1 MARSQRMPLEGKELA
16 HFLTST
22 VGSFVQDRL
31 IDRDRR
37 AHHKEQCAERLAAE
51 GCASPS
57 SAAAAAAEVR
67 YSDQAV
73 LANLDWGI
81 DALEEA
87 ITTSNPEAKLARL
100 GHAERMLQVCAL
112 LDPAQATAGVPNS
125 YLSAWAHLHLAFLAR
140 LRGDSRGSAL
150 HALEMFDV
158 DPFFARIDFAPE
170 LWEALFLLHMASIVG
185 WYVEARH
192 RVVVET
198 IPDAGDLSLTVDL
211 DDQLFRESLVLS
223 VRPDQ
228 ADKMRDL
235 EKRYGEAL
243 DHSTRMYARYYKDAL
258 SQDPAAAAP
267 GRKGVPVLPPIAEP
281 PMTPL
286 HEVSRSIPDYVKFGP
301 ILPKSAGFSPV
312 LKNRGDEDVGA
323 PCLGSDEMNVNP
335 SSAEKLEKSSG
346 QIINGALVEE
356 AEADN
361 DSDGGDVSRDS
372 EIMIDK
378 QLPLNSMRQ
387 NMDYGKPKFLS
398 SRMKDRSTFLKSYS
412 PVDSPKSLSPKVSSP
427 KPLVSSEKKPKELLR
442 LSSSHVTSPPETTSP
457 LDSSKSTPELLSPK
471 PAKEPKPLPHFQSG
485 HCPTG
490 SPSPHYYSDLNMS
503 SIGSDG
509 EGKLQRSCR
518 NNFSGTRNMTKA
530 HASKNSHLLNDSHH
544 IESEDDMSRCSSSLR
559 SSDSLM
565 RSRARPPKDFV
576 CPITGQLFS
585 DPVTLET
592 GQTFERRAIQEWI
605 KRGNKTCPITRQ
617 LLSSTILPKT
627 NYVLKRLIASWMEQN
642 PDIAQ
647 EFSYSETTSAS
658 VSPISS
664 MEFFLE
670 PKTSANFSP
679 PLAQTR
685 LNTKKNERRCK
696 RFTRAAVTTSPT
708 GIISQAASETILNGL
723 KPYTS
728 CLCTFEDL
736 QECEEAVLTIA
747 RIWKDSRTDP
757 RIHAYLSKPTIINGF
772 VEILSASTN
781 REALRAAIY
790 VLSELVSA
798 DETVGETLNS
808 ADTNFDCLAVLLIN
822 GLAEAAVLICQLMPT
837 YSQLSSHNLIPSLVQ
852 LIMEK
857 NDQMDDFCLV
867 LEPNGAAVTILQ
879 QILLGEDESSRSRNA
894 LSVIAANGLP
904 ALIKCMDQTEGRVSI
919 VSILLSCMRADKGC
933 RYLIANRVELAPVLE
948 LFHAGDESTKSICI
962 DFISELVCLNR
973 RTICNQILQIIKDE
987 GAFSTMHT
995 FLVYLHMASI
1005 EQQPA
1010 VAGLLLQLDLLV
1022 EPRKMSMYREESID
1036 AIIEALKR
1044 KDFPICQSLAL
1055 DMLTSLSGRLNSSG
1069 KPLTEAWLLKVAGV
1083 NNLYDTSV
1091 KEEKIQT
1098 LDDTSVEMVEMM
1110 EKEEKSMNAWEKRVA
1125 FVLCNHDDGAIFE
1138 ALGQCLT
1145 TNSLEMAKKCLVIA
1159 TWLAY
1164 MLSCLPDTGIRTIAA
1179 NCFLDQFINVLHSS
1193 RNLEEKVLATLALK
1207 SFIIDSD
1214 SLRKFE
1220 IYAPEICKPLR
1231 KLKRHSSAVADLLK
1245 AIMNMPSVDRAE
1257 FFSCTE
1263 LFEID
1268 SIANGEVL
1276 SLIYS
1281 KGWLFSSHSDGTIKV
1296 WETGRRVLKLIQ
1308 EVHAH
1313 SKAVTC
1319 LYIPPSGDK
1328 LYSGS
1333 HDKTIRV
1340 WAIGPDEIRPVQV
1353 WAIGPD
1359 KIRPVQVHDTKDTV
1373 NCLAANANLLCFTSQ
1388 GTGAKVYDW
1397 NGSPKHVNFN
1407 KNVKCL
1413 AIMEDSLYCG
1423 CSGYSIQVLLD
1434 FTFILVCVIIVKC
1447 STLLF
1452 VIYLPAPPSSFL
1464 RMPPLISEPRISP
1477 LQRGCKQEVDLR
1489 KCRSNT
1495 FYSGTRKLL
1504 GKQTIHALCIQDG
1517 ILFAGGSSVDGTS
1530 GKAFS
1535 LSTKTPVG
1543 SFSTALDIHCIYVTN
1558 DFVFTG
1564 TKCGVIEVWLRAR
1577 LTRVASIK
1585 VGGGANTKVT
1595 TVASDTD
1602 GELLFSGSA
1611 DGKIQVWALE

>member
-1 MARSQRMPLEGKELA
+1 MARNQRIPVEGKELA
-16 HFLTST
+16 RFLTST

-51 GCASPS
+51 GRTFPS
-57 SAAAAAAEVR
+57 SAAAPEVR

-87 ITTSNPEAKLARL
+87 IATSNPEAKLARL

-125 YLSAWAHLHLAFLAR
+125 YLSAWAHLHLAYLAR

-170 LWEALFLLHMASIVG
+170 LWEVLFLPHMASIVG

-192 RVVVET
+192 RILVEAM
-198 IPDAGDLSLTVDL
+198 PDAGDLSLTAEL
-211 DDQLFRESLVLS
+211 DDQLFHESLVLS
-223 VRPDQ
+223 VRPDK
-228 ADKMRDL
+228 AENLREL

-243 DHSTRMYARYYKDAL
+243 DHSTRMYARYYKDVL
-258 SQDPAAAAP
+258 SQDPAAAAT
-267 GRKGVPVLPPIAEP
+267 GRKGAPVLPPIAEP

-312 LKNRGDEDVGA
+312 LKNRDDEDGGV
-323 PCLGSDEMNVNP
+323 PCLGSDEMSVNP
-335 SSAEKLEKSSG
+335 SSAQKLEKSSG
-346 QIINGALVEE
+346 QVINGALLEE
-356 AEADN
+356 NEADN

-372 EIMIDK
+372 EIMIDQ
-378 QLPLNSMRQ
+378 QLALNSMRQ
-387 NMDYGKPKFLS
+387 KVDYGSLSKFLS

-412 PVDSPKSLSPKVSSP
+412 PADSPKSLSPKVSSP
-427 KPLVSSEKKPKELLR
+427 KPLFSSEKEPEQLLR
-442 LSSSHVTSPPETTSP
+442 LSSSRVTNPSPKMISP
-457 LDSSKSTPELLSPK
+457 LDSSKSTPEFLSPK
-471 PAKEPKPLPHFQSG
+471 PAKESKLLRFRSG
-485 HCPTG
+485 HSPTG
-490 SPSPHYYSDLNMS
+490 SPSPHYFSDLNIS
-503 SIGSDG
+503 SIGSDD
-509 EGKLQRSCR
+509 EGKLRGSCR
-518 NNFSGTRNMTKA
+518 NNFSGTRSIA
-530 HASKNSHLLNDSHH
+530 YAYASKSNHLPNDSHH
-544 IESEDDMSRCSSSLR
+544 IESEDDMSRCSSSLH

-565 RSRARPPKDFV
+565 HRARPPKDFV
-576 CPITGQLFS
+576 CPITGQLFG

-647 EFSYSETTSAS
+647 EFCHSETTSAS

-670 PKTSANFSP
+670 PKTSANLSL

-685 LNTKKNERRCK
+685 LNTKNNERRCK
-696 RFTRAAVTTSPT
+696 RFTRAALATSPT
-708 GIISQAASETILNGL
+708 SVISQAASKTIINGL
-723 KPYTS
+723 KPYTLR
-728 CLCTFEDL
+728 LCTFEDL

-757 RIHAYLSKPTIINGF
+757 GIHAYLSNPKIINGF

-781 REALRAAIY
+781 REALRASIY
-790 VLSELVSA
+790 VLSELVSV
-798 DETVGETLNS
+798 DETVGEMLS
-808 ADTNFDCLAVLLIN
+808 SVETNFDCLAVLLIN
-822 GLAEAAVLICQLMPT
+822 GLAEAAVLICQLMPP
-837 YSQLSSHNLIPSLVQ
+837 YSQLVSHNLIPSLVQ

-857 NDQMDDFCLV
+857 NEQMDDFCLV
-867 LEPNGAAVTILQ
+867 LEPNSAAVIILQ
-879 QILLGEDESSRSRNA
+879 QILLGGDENSRSCNA

-919 VSILLSCMRADKGC
+919 VSLLLSCMRADKGC
-933 RYLIANRVELAPVLE
+933 GNLITNRVELAPVLE

-995 FLVYLHMASI
+995 FLVYLQMASI

-1010 VAGLLLQLDLLV
+1010 VASLLLQLDLLI
-1022 EPRKMSMYREESID
+1022 EPRKTSIYREEAID

-1044 KDFPICQSLAL
+1044 KDFPICQSMAL
-1055 DMLTSLSGRLNSSG
+1055 DMLTSLPGRLNSG
-1069 KPLTEAWLLKVAGV
+1069 KPLIEAWLLKVAGV
-1083 NNLYDTSV
+1083 NNPYDTSV

-1098 LDDTSVEMVEMM
+1098 LDDASVDMVEMM
-1110 EKEEKSMNAWEKRVA
+1110 EEEEKAMNAWEKRVA
-1125 FVLCNHDDGAIFE
+1125 FVLCHHDNGAIFE
-1138 ALGQCLT
+1138 ALGECLT
-1145 TNSLEMAKKCLVIA
+1145 SNSLEMTKKCLIIA

-1179 NCFLDQFINVLHSS
+1179 NCFLDQFVNVLHSS

-1214 SLRKFE
+1214 SLKKFE
-1220 IYAPEICKPLR
+1220 IYATEICKPLR
-1231 KLKRHSSAVADLLK
+1231 KLKRHSSAVADLLR
-1245 AIMNMPSVDRAE
+1245 AIMNIPSVDTTE

-1268 SIANGEVL
+1268 SIANGEVQ

-1281 KGWLFSSHSDGTIKV
+1281 KGRLFSSHSDGTIKV

-1308 EVHAH
+1308 EVRAH

-1319 LYIPPSGDK
+1319 LYIPSSGDK

-1333 HDKTIRV
+1333 HDKTIR
-1340 WAIGPDEIRPVQV
+1340 
-1353 WAIGPD
+1353 
-1359 KIRPVQVHDTKDTV
+1359 
-1373 NCLAANANLLCFTSQ
+1373 
-1388 GTGAKVYDW
+1388 
-1397 NGSPKHVNFN
+1397 
-1407 KNVKCL
+1407 
-1413 AIMEDSLYCG
+1413 
-1423 CSGYSIQVLLD
+1423 
-1434 FTFILVCVIIVKC
+1434 
-1447 STLLF
+1447 
-1452 VIYLPAPPSSFL
+1452 
-1464 RMPPLISEPRISP
+1464 
-1477 LQRGCKQEVDLR
+1477 EVDLR

-1504 GKQTIHALCIQDG
+1504 GKQTIHALFIQDD
-1517 ILFAGGSSVDGTS
+1517 ILFAGGSSVDGTA

-1535 LSTKTPVG
+1535 LSTKTPVR
-1543 SFSTALDIHCIYVTN
+1543 SFSTALDIQCIIVNN

-1564 TKCGVIEVWLRAR
+1564 TKCGIIEVWLRER

-1595 TVASDTD
+1595 TLASDSD

-1611 DGKIQVWALE
+1611 DGRIQVWALE